1 MDVIYV
7 PQWLIEE
14 FLNFLKGHIIEGDMT
29 HKQMVMAIN
38 NFLDEINEAEVE
50 VID

>member
-14 FLNFLKGHIIEGDMT
+14 FLNFLKRHIIEGDMT